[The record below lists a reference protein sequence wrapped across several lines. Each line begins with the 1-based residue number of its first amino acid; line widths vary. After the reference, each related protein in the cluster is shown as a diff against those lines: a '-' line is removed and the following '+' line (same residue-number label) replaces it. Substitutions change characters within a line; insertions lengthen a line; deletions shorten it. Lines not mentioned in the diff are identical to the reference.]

1 MKKWILCLLILCCVL
16 PFNVF
21 ADAKGGAVWDSGDYL
36 TSAQEQ
42 ALQGEIDAFYQK
54 TGAKFLIYTTKQKD
68 YDDEAV
74 TRQMG
79 FSEYDDLILFG
90 ITHDYDGYHYN
101 IATYG
106 DTYTRISDTEFNRI
120 LNDLRVV
127 KIKQGEFASALS
139 AAIAC
144 TQDTYGTNAQR
155 WAVCVAIS
163 FSVALVIALI
173 VFFSV
178 RFQYVRKLRGES
190 YPLEHYTKLA
200 LQQQQDIYL
209 RKTVTRTKISSNSG
223 GSRGGRSGGG
233 GGGGR
238 RGGR

>member
-1 MKKWILCLLILCCVL
+1 MRKWILCLLILCCVL
-16 PFNVF
+16 PFSVF

-36 TSAQEQ
+36 TSAQEES
-42 ALQGEIDAFYQK
+42 LQEEIDAFYQK
-54 TGAKFLIYTTKQKD
+54 TGARFLIYTTNLSN
-68 YDDEAV
+68 YNDETV

-79 FSEYDDLILFG
+79 FSENEDLILFG
-90 ITHDYDGYHYN
+90 ITHAYDGYHYY
-101 IATYG
+101 IDTYG
-106 DTYTRISDTEFNRI
+106 DTYTRISDTELDRI
-120 LNDLRVV
+120 LDDPRVA

-139 AAIAC
+139 AAIEVS
-144 TQDTYGTNAQR
+144 QKTYGTNAQR

-190 YPLEHYTKLA
+190 YPLEHYTKLT

-233 GGGGR
+233 GGGGH